1 MLDCSP
7 EPETPISECTPTY
20 GQIYKIYTKYSQKYF
35 MNKSTQL
42 FNQNEII
49 KID

>member
-1 MLDCSP
+1 MLECSP

-20 GQIYKIYTKYSQKYF
+20 AQIYTWYSQKYF
-35 MNKSTQL
+35 MNKSTQI
-42 FNQNEII
+42 FNRNEII